1 MGTLYNRQ
9 KHRETC
15 IMKLNEINLRDPYI
29 LTENGVCYLY
39 GTTGGSSSWSGK
51 AQGFD
56 VYVSEDGENFIKKPV
71 FRPNPS
77 FWSDENYWAPEV
89 HKIGGKFFMF
99 ASFFRKGE
107 HRKSHILVCD
117 TPDGT
122 FVPLP
127 APLTPENWDCLDAT
141 YFEED
146 GKKYTIFCHEWTQ
159 CKDGE
164 MVLAELDE
172 NLSIKG
178 QVRVLFRASQA
189 PWTRGFDGGN
199 FITDG
204 PFLHRMKSGKLMMLF
219 SSSGEHGYAMGMAT
233 ADCIE
238 GPWTHCKD
246 PLISQ
251 DGGHGML
258 FQKDGKLFVTYHMP
272 NHPSGAERPYFAEVI
287 EEGDRLVL
295 AK

>member
-1 MGTLYNRQ
+1 
-9 KHRETC
+9 
-15 IMKLNEINLRDPYI
+15 MKLNEINLRDPYI

-122 FVPLP
+122 FIPLP
-127 APLTPENWDCLDAT
+127 APLTPENWDCLEKTEKNTRSFAMNGRSAKT
-141 YFEED
+141 AKWYLPNLT
-146 GKKYTIFCHEWTQ
+146 KIFQSKVRSAFCSVHRRRRGRGDLT
-159 CKDGE
+159 
-164 MVLAELDE
+164 AET
-172 NLSIKG
+172 S
-178 QVRVLFRASQA
+178 SQTV
-189 PWTRGFDGGN
+189 P
-199 FITDG
+199 
-204 PFLHRMKSGKLMMLF
+204 SC
-219 SSSGEHGYAMGMAT
+219 T
-233 ADCIE
+233 A
-238 GPWTHCKD
+238 
-246 PLISQ
+246 
-251 DGGHGML
+251 
-258 FQKDGKLFVTYHMP
+258 
-272 NHPSGAERPYFAEVI
+272 
-287 EEGDRLVL
+287 
-295 AK
+295 

>member
-1 MGTLYNRQ
+1 
-9 KHRETC
+9 
-15 IMKLNEINLRDPYI
+15 MKLNEINLRDPYI

-172 NLSIKG
+172 NLSIKAHHKIPPAL
-178 QVRVLFRASQA
+178 QSQ
-189 PWTRGFDGGN
+189 TG
-199 FITDG
+199 
-204 PFLHRMKSGKLMMLF
+204 
-219 SSSGEHGYAMGMAT
+219 
-233 ADCIE
+233 
-238 GPWTHCKD
+238 
-246 PLISQ
+246 
-251 DGGHGML
+251 
-258 FQKDGKLFVTYHMP
+258 
-272 NHPSGAERPYFAEVI
+272 
-287 EEGDRLVL
+287 
-295 AK
+295 

>member
-1 MGTLYNRQ
+1 
-9 KHRETC
+9 
-15 IMKLNEINLRDPYI
+15 
-29 LTENGVCYLY
+29 
-39 GTTGGSSSWSGK
+39 
-51 AQGFD
+51 
-56 VYVSEDGENFIKKPV
+56 
-71 FRPNPS
+71 
-77 FWSDENYWAPEV
+77 
-89 HKIGGKFFMF
+89 
-99 ASFFRKGE
+99 
-107 HRKSHILVCD
+107 
-117 TPDGT
+117 
-122 FVPLP
+122 
-127 APLTPENWDCLDAT
+127 
-141 YFEED
+141 
-146 GKKYTIFCHEWTQ
+146 
-159 CKDGE
+159 

-204 PFLHRMKSGKLMMLF
+204 PFLHRMKSGKLMMLW

-233 ADCIE
+233 ADRIE